1 MAHCVFCFDQ
11 FHGFLLLY
19 KKSTLCFWK
28 GGFSVH
34 QKHLVFVIAKN
45 RFFYVCSFSNNGM
58 QKRFRR
64 CLATDQK
71 FSWTL
76 DVCGLISWNPWQPV
90 SFDWLDFLD
99 NSTSEPFYYFVTV
112 LYSLDDFGIFR
123 NRDLPLLPV
132 FLQFFILLR
141 RIDIPKTP
149 LISLRHFHIMN
160 L

>member
-19 KKSTLCFWK
+19 KKSALCLWK

-34 QKHLVFVIAKN
+34 QKYLVFVIAKN
-45 RFFYVCSFSNNGM
+45 RFFYICSFSNNGM

-76 DVCGLISWNPWQPV
+76 NVCGLISWNPWQPG

-99 NSTSEPFYYFVTV
+99 NSTSEPFYYLSDFNY
-112 LYSLDDFGIFR
+112 LNLFNLD
-123 NRDLPLLPV
+123 
-132 FLQFFILLR
+132 
-141 RIDIPKTP
+141 IDTFEGWETTNWATIC
-149 LISLRHFHIMN
+149 IICQ
-160 L
+160 